1 MKKIKIKRGVITAV
15 LIFACYLLQCTV
27 FSSLELAG
35 IKPNLMIILTSS
47 IGFMRGSKE
56 GMLVGFFSGLL
67 IDIQFGSII
76 GMYALIYLL
85 TGYINGL
92 FMQMYYDEDIKLPL
106 FLIAASEFVFGLV
119 VYFFMFM
126 LRSEFYFWF
135 YLNHIIIPELI
146 YTIVITLGLYPLILF
161 INHRLEAE
169 EKRSASKFV

>member
-67 IDIQFGSII
+67 DVYKRQVQGSSIELSADGPI
-76 GMYALIYLL
+76 KPPYA
-85 TGYINGL
+85 
-92 FMQMYYDEDIKLPL
+92 
-106 FLIAASEFVFGLV
+106 
-119 VYFFMFM
+119 VYFQGGLTWYHAKLGILKSVQAM
-126 LRSEFYFWF
+126 LDAG
-135 YLNHIIIPELI
+135 
-146 YTIVITLGLYPLILF
+146 V
-161 INHRLEAE
+161 LEE
-169 EKRSASKFV
+169 DRVV